1 MDHTPPQPDRRDR
14 WDLASPWMCVAVAI
28 ALTLAV
34 WASWG
39 LIRDRGLFGDG
50 NGLSTASAAS
60 MRRADAIRP
69 ALEAFHA
76 ANGRYPE
83 SLAELT
89 PRYAA
94 AIEEPAA
101 GEWRYQTL
109 SNSAAYELGFTTGPS
124 GRVDYWWSST
134 VGRWVGTEAD

>member
-1 MDHTPPQPDRRDR
+1 
-14 WDLASPWMCVAVAI
+14 MCVAVAI

-39 LIRDRGLFGDG
+39 LIRNPGLFGDG
-50 NGLSTASAAS
+50 NGPSTANAAS
-60 MRRADAIRP
+60 MRRGDAIRP

-76 ANGRYPE
+76 AHGRYPGT
-83 SLAELT
+83 LAELS
-89 PRYAA
+89 PRYTA

-101 GEWRYQTL
+101 GEWRYQAL
-109 SNSAAYELGFTTGPS
+109 HDGAAYELGFTTGPS

-134 VGRWVGTEAD
+134 VDRWVGTEAE